1 MKKPNAEVE
10 EANAI
15 IEKAIGELY
24 RGFYHLRQLKEYQEE
39 YDTMGTIINML
50 MEDRNRIRG
59 AHTEL
64 KW

>member
-15 IEKAIGELY
+15 IEKAVGELY
-24 RGFYHLRQLKEYQEE
+24 RGLYRLRQLKEYQEE
-39 YDTMGTIINML
+39 YDSMGTIINML
-50 MEDRNRIRG
+50 MEDRNWIRS
-59 AHTEL
+59 TYKEL